1 MSTCRP
7 LPTAPPLEPEAA
19 EPPPKRR
26 GGPTTPEGKRRSRR
40 NSLKRGLRSKIL
52 FPEDLAEI
60 VEKRIL
66 DFTGEFAPK
75 TPYEQMLVR
84 DMATSSVRF
93 ERCAAL
99 AIADLVRL
107 SDRAVSG
114 WEEDRRKSVE
124 DFATRL
130 SKEPERIARGLRR
143 SRQGTDWL
151 IERWTRLA
159 AIAKEVGA
167 WSDDQRRLAFDMLG
181 VPRDLRNLTI
191 DVPAADDATAL
202 IALAEAQIA
211 KLREDQVAVLD
222 ELSEAERAM
231 AFSGMPLKEDA
242 VTARLRKD
250 ERRARND
257 FAKARDA
264 LFRRRETAGIG
275 VKSLPLHLQPRCDRP
290 RLAGAALDNFVR
302 RIDLQ
307 YERVA
312 EETPA
317 KPAEKEEAVLEE
329 EKPVAAAVAPASPP
343 PPAPAPRKL
352 TRTARREIA
361 RRARE
366 KAKREKRAA
375 RTR

>member
-1 MSTCRP
+1 
-7 LPTAPPLEPEAA
+7 
-19 EPPPKRR
+19 
-26 GGPTTPEGKRRSRR
+26 
-40 NSLKRGLRSKIL
+40 
-52 FPEDLAEI
+52 
-60 VEKRIL
+60 
-66 DFTGEFAPK
+66 
-75 TPYEQMLVR
+75 
-84 DMATSSVRF
+84 
-93 ERCAAL
+93 
-99 AIADLVRL
+99 
-107 SDRAVSG
+107 
-114 WEEDRRKSVE
+114 
-124 DFATRL
+124 
-130 SKEPERIARGLRR
+130 
-143 SRQGTDWL
+143 
-151 IERWTRLA
+151 
-159 AIAKEVGA
+159 
-167 WSDDQRRLAFDMLG
+167 
-181 VPRDLRNLTI
+181 
-191 DVPAADDATAL
+191 
-202 IALAEAQIA
+202 
-211 KLREDQVAVLD
+211 
-222 ELSEAERAM
+222 M
-231 AFSGMPLKEDA
+231 AFSGMPLEEDA

-264 LFRRRETAGIG
+264 LSRRRETARAG
-275 VKSLPLHLQPRCDRP
+275 VKSLPAHLQPRCDRP

>member
-1 MSTCRP
+1 
-7 LPTAPPLEPEAA
+7 
-19 EPPPKRR
+19 
-26 GGPTTPEGKRRSRR
+26 
-40 NSLKRGLRSKIL
+40 
-52 FPEDLAEI
+52 
-60 VEKRIL
+60 
-66 DFTGEFAPK
+66 
-75 TPYEQMLVR
+75 
-84 DMATSSVRF
+84 
-93 ERCAAL
+93 
-99 AIADLVRL
+99 
-107 SDRAVSG
+107 
-114 WEEDRRKSVE
+114 
-124 DFATRL
+124 
-130 SKEPERIARGLRR
+130 
-143 SRQGTDWL
+143 
-151 IERWTRLA
+151 
-159 AIAKEVGA
+159 
-167 WSDDQRRLAFDMLG
+167 
-181 VPRDLRNLTI
+181 
-191 DVPAADDATAL
+191 
-202 IALAEAQIA
+202 
-211 KLREDQVAVLD
+211 
-222 ELSEAERAM
+222 
-231 AFSGMPLKEDA
+231 

-317 KPAEKEEAVLEE
+317 KPAEKEEVVLEE
-329 EKPVAAAVAPASPP
+329 EKPVVAVAPASPP
-343 PPAPAPRKL
+343 PPAPAQRKL